1 MKSIAIMAAMSFL
14 FVSSLFTAGHT
25 QSKNEPPT
33 QPRYSQVVERA
44 FQFSQG
50 IPAHFKGIE
59 YKVVVRYLPSS
70 NWPESQLVFVADNN
84 HAIRVTEYRLTE
96 GTRPISEIYNETLDQ
111 NPQATVEDILR
122 RVSIEKVER
131 AGENSAKG
139 LVDQLF
145 ALFIPTK
152 INSDLC
158 MDGTT
163 YELWVLTPSN
173 EIHASFSDCSY
184 GSKTPS
190 IPIIHWLKAVQTEF
204 VRQKQ
209 R

>member
-14 FVSSLFTAGHT
+14 FVSSLFTEFTAGHT

-50 IPAHFKGIE
+50 IPADFKGIE

-96 GTRPISEIYNETLDQ
+96 GMRPISEIYNETLHQ
-111 NPQATVEDILR
+111 NPQATVEDILKAR
-122 RVSIEKVER
+122 LNRE
-131 AGENSAKG
+131 G
-139 LVDQLF
+139 
-145 ALFIPTK
+145 
-152 INSDLC
+152 
-158 MDGTT
+158 GTGRGK
-163 YELWVLTPSN
+163 
-173 EIHASFSDCSY
+173 FS
-184 GSKTPS
+184 
-190 IPIIHWLKAVQTEF
+190 
-204 VRQKQ
+204 
-209 R
+209 